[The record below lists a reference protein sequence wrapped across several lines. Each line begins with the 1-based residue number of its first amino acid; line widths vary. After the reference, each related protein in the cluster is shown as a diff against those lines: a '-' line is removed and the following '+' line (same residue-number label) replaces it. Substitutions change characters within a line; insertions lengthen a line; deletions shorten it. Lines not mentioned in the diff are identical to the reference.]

1 MLDRRG
7 REPVKD
13 YIIQFL
19 AKSTTTISGRLLLRE
34 YLQARI
40 LEGLQEQGMFRY
52 LAFLGGTALRF
63 LFQLPRFSEGLD
75 FSTIRPD
82 PELTLGKTVQKIRKR
97 FEAEGYTVATKEKKG
112 TVVCCFI
119 RFPGLLYEVGLSPF
133 PDEVIAI
140 KVEVDTNPP
149 GGAGTETT
157 LIRRHVLLN
166 LFHYDR
172 SSLLA
177 GKLHALISRSYTKGR
192 DLYDLMWY
200 LTDPS
205 WPEPNLELLNSALR
219 QNGWKGPPLQS
230 RAWRSIVEERLREL
244 DWAIA
249 VNDVRPFLE
258 RPSEASLLTF
268 ENLQQLLHR

>member
-1 MLDRRG
+1 M
-7 REPVKD
+7 KD

-19 AKSTTTISGRLLLRE
+19 AKSTTTTPGRLFVRE

-40 LEGLQEQGMFRY
+40 LESLQEQGAFRD

-63 LFQLPRFSEGLD
+63 LFQLPRFSEDLD

-82 PELTLGKTVQKIRKR
+82 PEFTLGKTVRKIQKK
-97 FEAEGYTVATKEKKG
+97 FEAEGYTVTTKEKEG
-112 TVVCCFI
+112 TVVSCFV

-133 PDEVIAI
+133 PEEVIAI

-149 GGAGTETT
+149 SGARTETT

-177 GKLHALISRSYTKGR
+177 GKLHALLSRTYTKGR

-200 LTDPS
+200 LTDPT
-205 WPEPNLELLNSALR
+205 WPEPNLELLNNALR
-219 QNGWKGPPLQS
+219 QTNWQGPLLES
-230 RAWRSIVEERLREL
+230 RIYRGIVGERLKEL
-244 DWAIA
+244 DWTTA

-258 RPSEASLLTF
+258 KPSEASLLTI
-268 ENLQQLLHR
+268 ENLQLLLR

>member
-1 MLDRRG
+1 M
-7 REPVKD
+7 KD

-19 AKSTTTISGRLLLRE
+19 AKSTTTTSGRLLLRE

-40 LEGLQEQGMFRY
+40 LEGLQEQGTFRY

-63 LFQLPRFSEGLD
+63 LFQLPRFSEDLD

-82 PELTLGKTVQKIRKR
+82 PELTLGKPAHKIQKR
-97 FEAEGYTVATKEKKG
+97 FEAEGYTVATKVKDG
-112 TVVCCFI
+112 AVVSCFI
-119 RFPGLLYEVGLSPF
+119 RFPGLLYEVGVSPF
-133 PDEVIAI
+133 PDEALAI

-149 GGAGTETT
+149 GGANTGTT

-172 SSLLA
+172 ASLLA
-177 GKLHALISRSYTKGR
+177 GKLHALLSRSYTKGR

-205 WPEPNLELLNSALR
+205 WPEPNLEFLNNALR
-219 QNGWKGPPLQS
+219 QIDWKGPLLES
-230 RAWRSIVEERLREL
+230 RTWRGLVEERLREL
-244 DWAIA
+244 DWATA

-258 RPSEASLLTF
+258 RPSEASLLTI
-268 ENLQQLLHR
+268 ENLQQLLQR